1 MTAVKL
7 ISLMVFKEYE
17 NRQHKDLSNSHFMLK
32 IMFLCSAINGM
43 RKEKEAF
50 QTFHLRGISQNNV

>member
-1 MTAVKL
+1 
-7 ISLMVFKEYE
+7 MVFKEYE